1 MGAVPDHPTR
11 DSAARLRVAADRLVA
26 EAARAAGREG
36 ALILLTADAL
46 VTLECRW
53 VAEHAPEG
61 LAKVE

>member
-1 MGAVPDHPTR
+1 
-11 DSAARLRVAADRLVA
+11 VAADRLVA
-26 EAARAAGREG
+26 EAARAEGREG

-61 LAKVE
+61 LADVR

>member
-1 MGAVPDHPTR
+1 MSAVPEQSIDDP
-11 DSAARLRVAADRLVA
+11 AARLRAAADRLVA
-26 EAARAAGREG
+26 EAARAEGREG
-36 ALILLTADAL
+36 ALTLLAADAL